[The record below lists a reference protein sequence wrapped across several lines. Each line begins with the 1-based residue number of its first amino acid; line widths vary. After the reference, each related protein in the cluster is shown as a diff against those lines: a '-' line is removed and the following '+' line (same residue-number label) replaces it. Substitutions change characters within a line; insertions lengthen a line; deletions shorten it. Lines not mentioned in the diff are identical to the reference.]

1 MTIDQA
7 FAVELEQRVTGS
19 PEVVFEYFTDPEK
32 YRRWK
37 GLDAELDPRPGGA
50 YRVTM
55 GADIWVRG
63 EYVAVE
69 PPHRLLM
76 TWGFE
81 SDIEIPRGLTQV
93 PPGSSTVEFKF
104 VPDGDGTIIRV
115 RHTGMPSE
123 DARFAHTLGW
133 ETYLDRLA
141 TVLAGGDP
149 GEEPTLEMGAKLFER
164 DEKQPAT

>member
-1 MTIDQA
+1 MKIDRDWT
-7 FAVELEQRVTGS
+7 VEVEHRVGGP

-37 GLDAELDPRPGGA
+37 GHEAELDAQPGGT

-55 GADIWVRG
+55 GPEIWVRG

-81 SDIEIPRGLTQV
+81 SDIDIPRGLAQV
-93 PPGSSTVEFKF
+93 PPGTSTVEFRF

-133 ETYLDRLA
+133 ETYLARLA
-141 TVLAGGDP
+141 SVLAGGDP
-149 GEEPTLEMGAKLFER
+149 GEEPTFAMGAKLFER
-164 DEKQPAT
+164 DAKQPAT